1 MVYHTPF
8 ICTQKAHCVKLSAI
22 KQKSESQ
29 NGCYKKT
36 KHDKFSKKCTFLI
49 F

>member
-1 MVYHTPF
+1 MKFKHWDKSST
-8 ICTQKAHCVKLSAI
+8 I

-36 KHDKFSKKCTFLI
+36 KQVKLYEKQTKYLI
-49 F
+49 R